1 MRAHW
6 FAAVA
11 CTAFCAL
18 AAPARADLYRW
29 VDADGRLHVS
39 DDRSDVP
46 PGAVVTIQPTHR
58 AHPGPA
64 APDPSAASDAKPATA
79 PAPAPAQP
87 RAVLAVAP
95 PPSKAAGEGARVHV
109 LHFQRAGQDISLN
122 VLLGERATC
131 DFKVDTGASINTVP
145 RRVVEELGIEITGD
159 TPRISL
165 VGISGKPALVPLVQI
180 PSVRVGTV
188 YVENVEMA
196 VLDTMS
202 SGLLGLPF
210 FNRFKVQID
219 PAHGELRLT
228 EVDLAKVDGIYGGMG
243 EEAWRM
249 RFRQLHERLAAIHKA
264 RESVPEE
271 SETIAQ
277 NYLDKLDREESRVQ
291 AELDELEDR
300 AQEAGVPANWR

>member
-1 MRAHW
+1 MRVPR
-6 FAAVA
+6 FAAALCVA
-11 CTAFCAL
+11 ICASAL
-18 AAPARADLYRW
+18 QARADLYRW
-29 VDADGRLHVS
+29 VDADGQVHVS
-39 DDRSDVP
+39 DDQSDVP
-46 PGAVVTIQPTHR
+46 PGATVTVQPTR
-58 AHPGPA
+58 RPA
-64 APDPSAASDAKPATA
+64 SSAPASPDPSASGKA
-79 PAPAPAQP
+79 PAPP
-87 RAVLAVAP
+87 RAVLSVAP
-95 PPSKAAGEGARVHV
+95 APGKSPELARVHV
-109 LHFQRAGQDISLN
+109 LRFQQAGQDISLN

-131 DFKVDTGASINTVP
+131 DFKVDTGASVNTVP
-145 RRVVEELGIEITGD
+145 RRVVKELGIEIKRD

-165 VGISGKPALVPLVQI
+165 VGISGKPALVPVVVI

-219 PAHGELRLT
+219 SAHGELRLT
-228 EVDLAKVDGIYGGMG
+228 EVDLEKVDGIYGGMG
-243 EEAWRM
+243 EAAWRQ
-249 RFRQLHERLAAIHKA
+249 RFQQLQARLVAIRKA

-277 NYLDKLDREESRVQ
+277 NFLDKLDREEARAQ